1 MHFDTIIRHGRIVD
15 GSGSPAVRAD
25 VGIVGDHIA
34 AVDQLEGATATDV
47 IDARDQVVAPGFI
60 DVHVHSELAL
70 LGGPHQY
77 GAVSQGITTHLLAPD
92 GFGWAPLPPE
102 PARELWEYTRFAY
115 GEAPVTPDWPTVS
128 AYLDRFP
135 GHTPANVVPQV
146 PHCAVRLAV
155 MGWDARP
162 ATNDELAQM
171 KALTRVWLEA
181 GAVCLNLG
189 LDYQPSAF
197 ADLHELV
204 ELCKVAREYD
214 AIYAAHL
221 RYTDYGRAGAWREI
235 MEIGRRAEIPVHVSH
250 ESVDEITGPLLAEA
264 AETCDLTFESY
275 LYPAGCTH
283 LAMMLPVADQ
293 AGGTAGVRARLSNPE
308 DRERMRAHLHRTLN
322 AGREAGERAVFV
334 ATQTGR
340 YIGMSVDEAA
350 AAAGEPLGDFAL
362 RILDEEDPYALMVYH
377 RGGTPERHAVIARD
391 TVRHPRMMV
400 ASDGVYHGPSGHPRG
415 YGCFARIL
423 RHSVRETA
431 AISLEEAVWKMSGFP
446 AERFRIKDRG
456 LLRPGYGADVV
467 IFDPETVAD
476 RATWGDPFRPAV
488 GVERVIVNGVT
499 VVWQGQSTG
508 VLPGRVLRPRA

>member
-1 MHFDTIIRHGRIVD
+1 VHFDTIIRHGHVVD
-15 GSGSPAVRAD
+15 GTGSPGLDAD
-25 VGIVGDHIA
+25 IGILGDRIA
-34 AVDQLEGATATDV
+34 AVDQLDGATATDV
-47 IDARDQVVAPGFI
+47 IDATGAVVAPGFI

-70 LGGPHQY
+70 LGGSHLY
-77 GAVSQGITTHLLAPD
+77 GAVFQGVTTQLLAPD
-92 GFGWAPLPPE
+92 GFGWAPLAPE
-102 PARELWEYTRFAY
+102 PARELWDYTRFAY
-115 GEAPVTPDWPTVS
+115 GEEPVTPDWPTIA

-162 ATNDELAQM
+162 ANDDELEQM
-171 KALTRVWLEA
+171 RALTRAWLEA

-197 ADLHELV
+197 ADLRELV
-204 ELCKVAREYD
+204 ELSKVAREYD

-235 MEIGRRAEIPVHVSH
+235 MEIGRQADIPVHVSH
-250 ESVDEITGPLLAEA
+250 ESVDEITRPLLVEA
-264 AETCDLTFESY
+264 AERCDLTFESY
-275 LYPAGCTH
+275 IYPAGCTH
-283 LAMMLPVADQ
+283 LAMMLPIADQ
-293 AGGTAGVRARLSNPE
+293 AGGTEGIRARLANPA
-308 DRERMRAHLHRTLN
+308 DRKRMRAHLHQTLTTAN
-322 AGREAGERAVFV
+322 AAGERAVFV

-340 YIGMSVDEAA
+340 YIGMSITEAA
-350 AAAGEPLGDFAL
+350 AQAGESLGDFAL
-362 RILDEEDPYALMVYH
+362 HVLDEEDPYALMVYH
-377 RGGTPERHAVIARD
+377 RGGTPERQAAIARE

-423 RHSVRETA
+423 RHAVRETGA
-431 AISLEEAVWKMSGFP
+431 VTLEEAVRKMSGFP
-446 AERFRIKDRG
+446 AERFRIKERG

-476 RATWGDPFRPAV
+476 RATWDDPFRPAE
-488 GVERVIVNGVT
+488 GIARVIVNGAT
-499 VVWQGQSTG
+499 VVEAGKPTG
-508 VLPGRVLRPRA
+508 ALPGQVLRPLV